1 MKQLMIV
8 ILLLVSSTLYS
19 QTVTVE
25 FSGGSLSGEDLAG
38 NTFSNA
44 SYVLR
49 YFVDSDKIAS
59 DTGFFKD
66 VHYEWDIKG
75 VGVFRSSDSDGL
87 VKVGGNDP
95 QSHYFIAAGSATIS
109 KGSQKPFTVDYTSKA
124 FSFSPI
130 LLSETSE
137 GSSNFTSNVEGGRL
151 ILTEV
156 SAPKVVRAFETPAE
170 VPEPSTLI
178 FIALAMLG
186 IFFTKHI

>member
-1 MKQLMIV
+1 MKQIMIV

-25 FSGGSLSGEDLAG
+25 FSGGSLSGKDLAG

-49 YFVDSDKIAS
+49 YFVDAEQVTSDA
-59 DTGFFKD
+59 GFFKD
-66 VHYEWDIKG
+66 VYYEWDIKG
-75 VGVFRSSDSDGL
+75 VGVFRSSHPDGMI
-87 VKVGGNDP
+87 KVGGSDP
-95 QSHYFIAAGSATIS
+95 QSHYFIAVGCATIS

-124 FSFSPI
+124 FSFSPV

-137 GSSNFTSNVEGGRL
+137 GSSNFASNIEGGRL
-151 ILTEV
+151 LLTEV
-156 SAPKVVRAFETPAE
+156 SAPKIVRAFETPAE

-178 FIALAMLG
+178 FIVLAMLG